1 MPSYYARDLLN
12 KMQRCQQG
20 SQSVED
26 YFQEL
31 QKGMIRCG
39 ILEDN
44 DAAMARFRGGLNR
57 EIQDILDYKEYYDMT
72 TLFEYACKAEREVQ
86 GRRSKQYS
94 NPFAGRSSTSTSAPV
109 PPAPSTLMKLRC
121 PIFRRVEIIPIWR
134 KMTLAIRLRRA
145 SPRRQCNR

>member
-1 MPSYYARDLLN
+1 MRHRFVPSYYARDLLN
-12 KMQRCQQG
+12 KMQRFQQG
-20 SQSVED
+20 FQSVEN

-44 DAAMARFRGGLNR
+44 DTAMARLRGGLNR

-86 GRRSKQYS
+86 GRRSKPYS
-94 NPFAGRSSTSTSAPV
+94 NPFAGRSSTSTSALV
-109 PPAPSTLMKLRC
+109 SHLGFGAPRPGREHNHQVCWDQVSH
-121 PIFRRVEIIPIWR
+121 I
-134 KMTLAIRLRRA
+134 
-145 SPRRQCNR
+145 

>member
-1 MPSYYARDLLN
+1 
-12 KMQRCQQG
+12 MQHFQQG

-57 EIQDILDYKEYYDMT
+57 KIQDILDYKEYYDMT
-72 TLFEYACKAEREVQ
+72 TLFEYACKAEREVR
-86 GRRSKQYS
+86 GRRLKTYS

-109 PPAPSTLMKLRC
+109 PLRH
-121 PIFRRVEIIPIWR
+121 PRTPLLHARR
-134 KMTLAIRLRRA
+134 
-145 SPRRQCNR
+145 